1 MDQAK
6 KVLREKTEIFDELAK
21 KVPKLD
27 EVSQKLNVNP
37 GLILSAILFLVGL
50 ITLLLNGF
58 SIVVTSISVVYPGLL
73 SIRAI
78 ESPNKDDD
86 KHWLTYW
93 LVFGLLNVSETFLF
107 FIFYYIP
114 YWNFLRLGFF
124 IWLIQFNGAK
134 YVYS

>member
-1 MDQAK
+1 M
-6 KVLREKTEIFDELAK
+6 
-21 KVPKLD
+21 
-27 EVSQKLNVNP
+27 NP
-37 GLILSAILFLVGL
+37 GLILSAILFLL
-50 ITLLLNGF
+50 AIITLLLNGF

-86 KHWLTYW
+86 KYWLTYW
-93 LVFGLLNVSETFLF
+93 MVFGLLNVSETFLF

-114 YWNFLRLGFF
+114 YWNFLRLGLF
-124 IWLIQFNGAK
+124 IWLIKFDGAK